1 VYPELLVR
9 ASNLLEILIAVSPI
23 TRSVASRLPTI
34 PGPRRSLGRAVA
46 STHVFPNGRNVGY
59 CHNPAVSDVYRNVW
73 RLDRTNPHFGK
84 LMVWWLHCYPPP
96 ELLSFLKQTHDPWT
110 KWELSKAL
118 NIGSAEAKQAV
129 AAMQLQGYVGPSVEH
144 RNGGLRRKG

>member
-84 LMVWWLHCYPPP
+84 LMVWLHC
-96 ELLSFLKQTHDPWT
+96 SRRRTSQ
-110 KWELSKAL
+110 LSKTDAWPLDEMGAL
-118 NIGSAEAKQAV
+118 ES
-129 AAMQLQGYVGPSVEH
+129 SEH
-144 RNGGLRRKG
+144 